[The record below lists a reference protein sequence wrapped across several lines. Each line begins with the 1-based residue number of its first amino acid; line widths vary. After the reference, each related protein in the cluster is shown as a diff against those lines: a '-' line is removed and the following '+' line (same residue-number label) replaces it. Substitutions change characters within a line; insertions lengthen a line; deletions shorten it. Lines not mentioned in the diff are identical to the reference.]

1 MKKTICLTISLLYSI
16 LLCANNL
23 NGEYINDSGC
33 KILISGSTMYY
44 IERQDHNPL
53 WYNDTLAIC
62 NIKVVNDHFF
72 EISSQYPYVD
82 IICNMKVSSSYTPQK
97 KDSIL
102 IEFDYP
108 YDWDDLMLSIN
119 IGLKT
124 YYSNKKSIQIPSSTK
139 RFSFSIEPTLKRPIH
154 TVEGQSYGIVCLA
167 PIPIN
172 IEPSTNKIYISLPT
186 LDNHFF
192 EKYYIKSDYAYYDE
206 NIIKWKGNIY
216 VKRKK

>member
-53 WYNDTLAIC
+53 WYND
-62 NIKVVNDHFF
+62 
-72 EISSQYPYVD
+72 
-82 IICNMKVSSSYTPQK
+82 
-97 KDSIL
+97 
-102 IEFDYP
+102 
-108 YDWDDLMLSIN
+108 
-119 IGLKT
+119 
-124 YYSNKKSIQIPSSTK
+124 TK

-192 EKYYIKSDYAYYDE
+192 EKYYIKSDYVYYDE

>member
-1 MKKTICLTISLLYSI
+1 
-16 LLCANNL
+16 
-23 NGEYINDSGC
+23 
-33 KILISGSTMYY
+33 
-44 IERQDHNPL
+44 
-53 WYNDTLAIC
+53 
-62 NIKVVNDHFF
+62 
-72 EISSQYPYVD
+72 
-82 IICNMKVSSSYTPQK
+82 
-97 KDSIL
+97 
-102 IEFDYP
+102 
-108 YDWDDLMLSIN
+108 MLSIN

-192 EKYYIKSDYAYYDE
+192 EKYYIKSDYVYYDE